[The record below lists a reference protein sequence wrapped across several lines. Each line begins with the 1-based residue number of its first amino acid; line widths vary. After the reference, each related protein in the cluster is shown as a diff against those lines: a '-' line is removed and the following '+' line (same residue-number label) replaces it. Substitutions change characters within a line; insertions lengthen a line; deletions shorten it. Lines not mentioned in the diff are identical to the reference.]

1 MADIRGPTNEATY
14 MRAYRSHVPAI
25 PSRVS
30 DVRTVVSTAAY
41 KGAAT
46 RKVAP
51 ASRETGAAE
60 TAWMTGE
67 ATGATG
73 KSAGVATK
81 ATRATPGKCATP
93 TECATHVAATT
104 AESATH
110 AAAATTKCA
119 THVAASTATAVEATA
134 TTGVPTAAAATTP
147 AMSAAAAVLGEGWRA
162 DRKKRGQGDCPQR
175 GLVP

>member
-60 TAWMTGE
+60 TAWMTCE
-67 ATGATG
+67 ATRATG

-81 ATRATPGKCATP
+81 ATWAAPGKSATP
-93 TECATHVAATT
+93 TECAPHVAAT

-110 AAAATTKCA
+110 VAATPTESAAHVAAATT
-119 THVAASTATAVEATA
+119 VEATA
-134 TTGVPTAAAATTP
+134 TTGVPTATTTAP
-147 AMSAAAAVLGEGWRA
+147 AMSATAAVLSKGRRA
-162 DRKKRGQGDCPQR
+162 DRKKGGQGDCPQR

>member
-60 TAWMTGE
+60 TAWMTCE
-67 ATGATG
+67 ATRATG

-81 ATRATPGKCATP
+81 ATWAAPGKSATP
-93 TECATHVAATT
+93 TECAPHVAAT
-104 AESATH
+104 AESAAH
-110 AAAATTKCA
+110 VAAATT
-119 THVAASTATAVEATA
+119 VEATA
-134 TTGVPTAAAATTP
+134 TTGVPTATTTAP
-147 AMSAAAAVLGEGWRA
+147 AMSATAAVLSKGRRA
-162 DRKKRGQGDCPQR
+162 DRKKGGQGDCPQR